1 MDGGSCLNEWLIQSG
16 YLRLKGQAESPT
28 RLGDLEIDWTR
39 TAAWGDGGYYGR
51 IFLNVAGR
59 EPGGIVPPSEYDT
72 LRDELI
78 RKLEALGD
86 ERGHPIG
93 TRVYKPEEIYTQT
106 RRIAPDLIA
115 LFGDLHWRSVGSVG
129 GNTVWVDENDT
140 GPDDANHA
148 RHGLFVAANV
158 KGLQGELKGLK
169 LTQVAGTTLQLLG
182 LPSPADLESRPIGS

>member
-1 MDGGSCLNEWLIQSG
+1 
-16 YLRLKGQAESPT
+16 
-28 RLGDLEIDWTR
+28 LGDLEIDWTR

-129 GNTVWVDENDT
+129 WNTVWVDENDT